1 MAFLKGC
8 FYELLGGWDAFLIS
22 VPISDLYDHS
32 SGSSGYVS
40 PFGPV
45 ETPRYANS
53 LPRWLNELVLL
64 LMLTLGLGGAHV
76 GDGKGSFNCDGEDGG
91 GDNED
96 WEG

>member
-1 MAFLKGC
+1 MAFLWGC

-64 LMLTLGLGGAHV
+64 LMLMLTLGLGGVHV

-91 GDNED
+91 GDN
-96 WEG
+96 

>member
-1 MAFLKGC
+1 MKDGFFGGC
-8 FYELLGGWDAFLIS
+8 FCELLRGWDAFLVS

-53 LPRWLNELVLL
+53 LPRWLNED
-64 LMLTLGLGGAHV
+64 AQ
-76 GDGKGSFNCDGEDGG
+76 
-91 GDNED
+91 
-96 WEG
+96 